1 MICCSIALNR
11 KDFILP
17 GQTGL
22 RNLGNTCYMNSVLQ
36 ALASSRPF
44 RDYFLSLIS
53 EKSVRINGREVSRRD
68 TISCLISLTHET
80 PSKLMRERVL
90 LSREMHNLM
99 RVLWSGKWAVV
110 TPYGFLAAVWKCL
123 PDFRNHRQHDSQEFL
138 VALLNSLDE
147 ELSSVRVVG
156 QEQLVGGID
165 QKSERSFVPNLF
177 LGVFQNNV
185 LCLSCKQVSTSC
197 QLFTDISLGIPEKF
211 AQPFT
216 RRKVGP
222 VECPLESCLESFF
235 AEDFLGCVYNCSS
248 CNKVT
253 NGSQQYV
260 VKSYPQILVLVIKRF
275 IWLKG
280 RPVKLQTIVTTP
292 LQLDLSKFSTGCH
305 CEKEKKLGEGQDT
318 MYDLSAIVLHSGSRL
333 TSGHYTTLCYNKE
346 TGTWL
351 HFNDGK
357 VDVVSSN
364 HLLLEEPYMLF
375 YVRSEGNITSDIMTI
390 PASVNTIR
398 GPLVFDDTVDVRW

>member
-185 LCLSCKQVSTSC
+185 SHFIWWCCACPANKCLPVVSCSP
-197 QLFTDISLGIPEKF
+197 ISL
-211 AQPFT
+211 
-216 RRKVGP
+216 
-222 VECPLESCLESFF
+222 
-235 AEDFLGCVYNCSS
+235 
-248 CNKVT
+248 
-253 NGSQQYV
+253 
-260 VKSYPQILVLVIKRF
+260 
-275 IWLKG
+275 
-280 RPVKLQTIVTTP
+280 
-292 LQLDLSKFSTGCH
+292 
-305 CEKEKKLGEGQDT
+305 
-318 MYDLSAIVLHSGSRL
+318 
-333 TSGHYTTLCYNKE
+333 
-346 TGTWL
+346 
-351 HFNDGK
+351 
-357 VDVVSSN
+357 
-364 HLLLEEPYMLF
+364 
-375 YVRSEGNITSDIMTI
+375 
-390 PASVNTIR
+390 
-398 GPLVFDDTVDVRW
+398 LVFLKNLHNPLHEERLDPWSVL